1 MTELFAL
8 SIDELVKEAERE
20 TALRRSVYPGLVA
33 KGRMKA
39 DTAER
44 RISNMAAI
52 AQVLRGVAAD
62 AGHVKVDDATMAR
75 IIRAQT
81 EAATLQ
87 SWPVDIEPIRR

>member
-1 MTELFAL
+1 MSELFAPA
-8 SIDELVKEAERE
+8 IDELVKEAERE

-39 DTAER
+39 DMAER
-44 RISNMAAI
+44 RISNMEAI
-52 AQVLRGVAAD
+52 AQELRGIAAD
-62 AGHVKVDDATMAR
+62 ARRVKADDATMTET
-75 IIRAQT
+75 IRAQA

>member
-1 MTELFAL
+1 MSELFAP

-39 DTAER
+39 DMAER
-44 RISNMAAI
+44 RISNMEAI
-52 AQVLRGVAAD
+52 AQALRGMAAE
-62 AGHVKVDDATMAR
+62 AKRVKTDDATMTDT
-75 IIRAQT
+75 IRAQT

>member
-1 MTELFAL
+1 MTELFAP
-8 SIDELVKEAERE
+8 SIDELLKEAERE

-39 DTAER
+39 DVAER
-44 RISNMAAI
+44 RISNVEAI
-52 AQVLRGVAAD
+52 AQVLRGMAAN
-62 AGHVKVDDATMAR
+62 ARRVKADDAAMAEE
-75 IIRAQT
+75 IRAQT